1 MANIF
6 MTTLGC
12 PKNRVDAEIMLGYL
26 VQDGHQVVAEPGE
39 ADVLVVNTCAFLEAS
54 REESVDVILDAARL
68 KEARPGARLFVSGC
82 LPQRYREELAESL
95 PEVDLFVGT
104 GRLEAIAAALRA
116 DAVLPAD
123 RLAVGDPHFALADD
137 APRLR
142 STAPY
147 TAYVRIAEG
156 CSRACAFCAIPGI
169 RGPQRSRAAANIE
182 TEVRALVAA
191 GTVEVNLIAQDL
203 TAFGDDRQDGEDL
216 AALLRRLAH
225 IPDLRW
231 LRLLYGY
238 PNRFPD
244 RLLQVIAEEPAIVKY
259 VDVPIQHVDDRILRA
274 MRRGTSG
281 ADVRRLVERLRAA
294 IPGVVL
300 RTSLIVGFPGED
312 EAAFARLRDFAEE
325 ARFDRLGVFVY
336 SREEG
341 TAAAELPDEVP
352 TEVAEAR
359 RDELMALQRE
369 VSREKHEALVG
380 QVLPVLIEGVSD
392 ESDLLWQGRTAGQAP
407 EVDGV
412 TYLNEGTDRAQ
423 PGQIRDVEIVQAGD
437 YDLVGRIL

>member
-26 VQDGHQVVAEPGE
+26 VRDGHQVVAEPGE
-39 ADVLVVNTCAFLEAS
+39 ADVLVVNTCAFVEAA

-82 LPQRYREELAESL
+82 LPQRYREELAAEL

-104 GRLEAIAAALRA
+104 GRLEALAEALREGA
-116 DAVLPAD
+116 IAPVD
-123 RLAVGDPHFALADD
+123 RLAVGDPHFDLADD

-156 CSRACAFCAIPGI
+156 CSRSCSFCAIPGI
-169 RGPQRSRAAANIE
+169 RGDQRSRAAAAIE
-182 TEVRALVAA
+182 AEVRALIAA

-203 TAFGDDRQDGEDL
+203 TAWGDDRREGEDL
-216 AALLRRLAH
+216 AALLRRLARV
-225 IPDLRW
+225 PDLRW

-244 RLLQVIAEEPAIVKY
+244 HLLRVIAEEPAICKY
-259 VDVPIQHVDDRILRA
+259 VDVPVQHVDDRLLRA

-281 ADVRRLVERLRAA
+281 AEVRSLVERLRAA

-312 EAAFARLRDFAEE
+312 DAAFERLRAFVAE
-325 ARFDRLGVFVY
+325 ARFERLGVFTY

-341 TAAAELPDEVP
+341 TAAAGLAGEVP
-352 TEVAEAR
+352 AEVAEAR
-359 RDELMALQRE
+359 REELMELQRRI
-369 VSREKHEALVG
+369 SREQNEALVG
-380 QVLPVLIEGVSD
+380 TVLPVLVEGLSD
-392 ESDLLWQGRTAGQAP
+392 ESDLLLQGRAVGQAP

-412 TYLNEGTDRAQ
+412 TYLNEGTAQ
-423 PGQIRDVEIVQAGD
+423 PGEIRDVEIVQAGD